1 MNGCKLLPAL
11 LMSLKPH
18 VAAQNSEDLQMQWR
32 WLHFSDTSSSCN
44 MLYLQVAMV
53 SAIGWKFEVCY
64 FDFCYFKRGS
74 SPSFGRKNKQTK
86 TTNPVHLSQIANVH
100 VESGLKQWTQGQ
112 IYSTAVIRKLSTV
125 FLLLTH
131 CRRSDLIGSRL
142 DLYMDLE
149 TPKVWNFA
157 SRVLVVGLKAEELER
172 RGSSARRGWQDQD
185 LEKEWQIEEFI
196 PSWPNVDSAVAV
208 PRVQPLLC
216 CCAPGSPAHGSAQSS
231 LWCSQSPF
239 FRRWSSS
246 GMWLLMAHWCCGCC
260 SCA

>member
-1 MNGCKLLPAL
+1 MQAFAY
-11 LMSLKPH
+11 S
-18 VAAQNSEDLQMQWR
+18 VDVSEATRGSSKQWR
-32 WLHFSDTSSSCN
+32 PTDAVEVTALQWHIFKLQYVVSSSCN
-44 MLYLQVAMV
+44 
-53 SAIGWKFEVCY
+53 
-64 FDFCYFKRGS
+64 
-74 SPSFGRKNKQTK
+74 SFSYWLKIQGLLFWFLLFQEGFISFIQEEKQTK

-149 TPKVWNFA
+149 TPKVWNFT

-246 GMWLLMAHWCCGCC
+246 GMWLLMARWCCGCC